1 MPTDH
6 TTPPS
11 STPLVPAVLGQL
23 ALLVVDRIPA
33 MVAYWD
39 TDEICRFANRAY
51 LDWFGR
57 TREQIVGFSI
67 RHLLGPMY
75 ELNEP
80 YFRSAFNGLPQMFER
95 CFPRPDG
102 SGVRD
107 GLVSYIPD
115 VRDHVVHGLF
125 VHVADISLL
134 KTKEREL
141 EAVVAERERMLSQVS
156 TLEGLLN
163 ICSGCKRIHT
173 ENDWQRIEQYVAE
186 RTNASFTHGI
196 CPDCVTRMY
205 PEFARDDATPSAR
218 PLA

>member
-1 MPTDH
+1 
-6 TTPPS
+6 
-11 STPLVPAVLGQL
+11 VPAVLGQL

-67 RHLLGPMY
+67 RHLLGPIY
-75 ELNEP
+75 ELNAP
-80 YFRSAFNGLPQMFER
+80 YFRAAFTGEAQMFER
-95 CFPRPDG
+95 VFPRPDG
-102 SGVRD
+102 SGSRD

-115 VRDHVVHGLF
+115 LRDGVVHGVF
-125 VHVADISLL
+125 VHVADISPL
-134 KTKEREL
+134 KLKEREL
-141 EAVVAERERMLSQVS
+141 QALVAERDRMLAQVT

-173 ENDWQRIEQYVAE
+173 DGDWQRIEQYVAE

-196 CPDCVTRMY
+196 CPDCLTRMY
-205 PEFARDDATPSAR
+205 PEFARDEPTSASV
-218 PLA
+218 PPPP